1 MWLAHDYNLQK
12 PHQMKTV
19 FVLLDSL
26 NRNAMEPYGSQT
38 VHTPNFTRF
47 QQRAVTFDNHFVGS
61 LPCMPARRDLHTGRS
76 HFLHRS
82 WGPLEPF
89 DDSFP
94 EIMKQN
100 SVYTHLVTD
109 HHHYF
114 ADGGATYHQRY
125 SSWELVRGQA
135 IDRWKAE
142 VAPDLET
149 LKSDF
154 HPIQRHRT
162 NYMINRQF
170 MVDEGE
176 YCSPQL
182 FKLANEFLQR
192 NHQSDN
198 WLLQLECFDPHE
210 PFHAPPRFRDK
221 YKTSYNGPILD
232 WPIYDQVKESPEE
245 IAELRANYA
254 ALVTM
259 TDEYFGKLLYIF
271 DQYDL
276 WSDTALVLTT
286 DHGFLLGEHDWWA
299 KNRMPVYDEI
309 AHIPLMI
316 YHPDFAGEGGTRRHA
331 LTQTTDL
338 MPTLLDMAGLEIPGD
353 VSGYSLLPVLG
364 GEGGNRE
371 SVIFGYFGAAVNVC
385 DGRYSYFRYPALPG
399 AESLHEYT
407 LMPTRMAA
415 RFSIRDLS
423 GATLHPSFSFT
434 KGVPVLKLD
443 PKTNDEGQPVEVQ
456 GIGFEDWR
464 SALYD
469 LNNDPRQT
477 TPLNRPEIEMH
488 LCQQIV
494 ENMARLDAPYEAYR
508 RFGLQAP
515 GEASQ

>member
-1 MWLAHDYNLQK
+1 
-12 PHQMKTV
+12 MKTV

-26 NRNAMEPYGSQT
+26 NRNAMEPYGAKT

-47 QQRAVTFDNHFVGS
+47 QQRAVTFDNHYVGS
-61 LPCMPARRDLHTGRS
+61 LPCMPARRDMHTGRS

-100 SVYTHLVTD
+100 GIYTHLVTD

-125 SSWELVRGQA
+125 SSWDLVRGQA
-135 IDRWKAE
+135 IDRWKAH
-142 VAPDLET
+142 VAPDLDALQST
-149 LKSDF
+149 F
-154 HPIQRHRT
+154 HPMQQHRT

-170 MVDEGE
+170 MVDEE
-176 YCSPQL
+176 DYCSPQL
-182 FKLANEFLQR
+182 FALADDFLQR
-192 NHQSDN
+192 NHGSDN

-210 PFHAPPRFRDK
+210 PFHAPPRFRDR
-221 YKTSYNGPILD
+221 YKTSYEGPILD
-232 WPIYDQVKESPEE
+232 WPIYDRVKESPEE

-259 TDEYFGKLLYIF
+259 TDEYFGKLLDIF
-271 DQYDL
+271 DQHNL
-276 WSDTALVLTT
+276 WADTALVLTT

-299 KNRMPVYDEI
+299 KNRMPVYEEI

-316 YHPDFAGEGGTRRHA
+316 YHPDFANEGGTRRTA

-338 MPTLLDMAGLEIPGD
+338 MPTLLDMVGLEIPED
-353 VSGYSLLPVLG
+353 VCGHSLLPILRG
-364 GEGGNRE
+364 DNGKRE

-385 DGRYSYFRYPALPG
+385 DGRYTYFHYPTVSG

-407 LMPTRMAA
+407 LMPTRMTT
-415 RFSIRDLS
+415 RFSISDLL

-434 KGVPVLKLD
+434 KGVPVMKLD
-443 PKTNDEGQPVEVQ
+443 PKTDDAGEPVEVQ
-456 GIGFEDWR
+456 GMGFEDSH

-469 LNNDPRQT
+469 LVTDPEQT
-477 TPLNRPEIEMH
+477 TPITNPDIEQYM
-488 LCQQIV
+488 CQQIAK
-494 ENMARLDAPYEAYR
+494 NMARLDAPPEAFR
-508 RFGLQAP
+508 RFGLRTP
-515 GEASQ
+515 GEN

>member
-1 MWLAHDYNLQK
+1 
-12 PHQMKTV
+12 MKTV

-232 WPIYDQVKESPEE
+232 WPIYDRVKESPKE

-338 MPTLLDMAGLEIPGD
+338 MPTLLDMAGLEIPAD
-353 VSGYSLLPVLG
+353 VSGHSLLPVLG

-407 LMPTRMAA
+407 LMPTRMTA

-456 GIGFEDWR
+456 GMGFEDWR

>member
-1 MWLAHDYNLQK
+1 
-12 PHQMKTV
+12 MKTV

-47 QQRAVTFDNHFVGS
+47 QQRAVTFDSHFVGS

-100 SVYTHLVTD
+100 SIYTHLVTD

-221 YKTSYNGPILD
+221 YKTSYKGPILD
-232 WPIYDQVKESPEE
+232 WPIYDRVKESPEE

-259 TDEYFGKLLYIF
+259 TDEYFGKLLNIF

-316 YHPDFAGEGGTRRHA
+316 YHPNFAGEGGTRRHA

-338 MPTLLDMAGLEIPGD
+338 MPTLLDMAGLEIPAD
-353 VSGYSLLPVLG
+353 VSGHSLLPVLG

-407 LMPTRMAA
+407 LMPTRMTA

-456 GIGFEDWR
+456 GMGFEDWR

-469 LNNDPRQT
+469 LNTDPRQK
-477 TPLNRPEIEMH
+477 TPLTRPEIEMH

-515 GEASQ
+515 GEA